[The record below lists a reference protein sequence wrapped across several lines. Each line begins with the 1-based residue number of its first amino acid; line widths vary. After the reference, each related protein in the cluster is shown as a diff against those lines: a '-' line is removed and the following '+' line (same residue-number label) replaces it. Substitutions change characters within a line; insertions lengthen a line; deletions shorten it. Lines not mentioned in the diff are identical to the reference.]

1 LIIDTPGHAS
11 FSAMRG
17 RGSSL
22 CDMAILV
29 IDIMHGLER
38 QTIES
43 IELLKARKLPFV
55 IALNKVDRLFQ
66 WESVADSP
74 IVDSLRRQ
82 NDATMREYDQRVKMV
97 RLRVLVALLCG
108 DAWRTS
114 NTEMNTL

>member
-1 LIIDTPGHAS
+1 MIIDTPGHAS

-43 IELLKARKLPFV
+43 IELLKTRKLPFV

-66 WESVADSP
+66 WQSEKDAP
-74 IVDSLRRQ
+74 IVDSLKRQ
-82 NDATMREYDQRVKMV
+82 NDATMREYDQRLKLV
-97 RLRVLVALLCG
+97 RVGLFSIFAG
-108 DAWRTS
+108 
-114 NTEMNTL
+114 